1 MVGVYIACAFVL
13 GLAARGLGMPPLV
26 GFLAAGF
33 ALDAAGFAAPGGL
46 EAIAHAGVLLMLFTV
61 GMKVRLR
68 NIVRAEVWG
77 TALIHLAVI
86 TALFAILIVHGL
98 GTGWVAALLAACA
111 LGFSST
117 VVVAKSLDE
126 KRELRAFHGR
136 VAIGIL
142 IVQDLAAIAV
152 LGLSQGTAPSPWAV
166 ALLALLPARRLVHR
180 LLDVAGHG
188 EILLL
193 LGIGIGL
200 ALAGGYGFEA
210 LGLSG
215 ELGALVLG
223 ALLAD
228 HPKAQE
234 LADTLWGLKEAFLV
248 GFFLLIGMSGL
259 PGREAFVLAL
269 VALALLPLKGVLF
282 YGLLVGFKLRARSG
296 VLAGLALANYSEFGL
311 IVVQA
316 AAARGLLPESW
327 VVTLAI
333 TVALSFAVSAPL
345 NRASHAIYTRL
356 SPLVARFERRQRHPD
371 DEPISIGAADVMIF
385 GMGRVG
391 LGAYERLKE
400 RGMRVVG
407 LDSDPGE
414 VERHLAAGRRVVYG
428 DAEDPDLWH
437 RLRLEGLSAVL
448 LAVPDIDAKRF
459 AINQIRSTG
468 YRGMLSA
475 TNVYPEEAADLL
487 DCGCTNTYNYYEQAG
502 AGFAEGVW
510 TALREGDEK
519 AEGRGREV

>member
-1 MVGVYIACAFVL
+1 MVGIYIACAFVL
-13 GLAARGLGMPPLV
+13 GLAARALGMPPLV

-33 ALDAAGFAAPGGL
+33 ALNAGGVAAPVGL
-46 EAIAHAGVLLMLFTV
+46 EPIAHAGVLLMLFTV

-68 NIVRAEVWG
+68 NILRAEVWG
-77 TALIHLAVI
+77 TALAHLALS
-86 TALFAILIVHGL
+86 TALLGLVLVYGL
-98 GTGWVAALLAACA
+98 GAGWVAALLAAGA

-117 VVVAKSLDE
+117 VIVAKSLDE

-142 IVQDLAAIAV
+142 IIQDLAAIAV
-152 LGLSQGTAPSPWAV
+152 LGLLQSAAPSPWAV
-166 ALLALLPARRLVHR
+166 ALLALLPARRLLHR

-188 EILLL
+188 EMLLL
-193 LGIGIGL
+193 LGIGL
-200 ALAGGYGFEA
+200 ALAGGIGFEA

-223 ALLAD
+223 SLLAD

-234 LADTLWGLKEAFLV
+234 LLDALWGLKEAFLV

-259 PGREAFVLAL
+259 PDGEVLVFALLAL
-269 VALALLPLKGVLF
+269 VLLPLKALLF
-282 YGLLVGFKLRARSG
+282 YGLLLGFKLRARSG

-316 AAARGLLPESW
+316 GAARGLLPESW
-327 VVTLAI
+327 LVALAI
-333 TVALSFAVSAPL
+333 TVALSFAISAPL
-345 NRASHAIYTRL
+345 NRASHAIYARL
-356 SPLVARFERRQRHPD
+356 SPLVSRLQRRQRHPD
-371 DEPISIGAADVMIF
+371 DQPISIGAADVMVF

-391 LGAYERLKE
+391 LGAYELLKE

-414 VERHLAAGRRVVYG
+414 VQRHLAAGRRVVYG

-437 RLRLEGLSAVL
+437 RLRLDGLSAVL
-448 LAVPDIDAKRF
+448 LAVPDLEAKRF
-459 AINQIRSTG
+459 AIAEIRRAG
-468 YRGMLSA
+468 YRGLLSA
-475 TNVYPEEAADLL
+475 TNVYPEEAGELL
-487 DCGCTNTYNYYEQAG
+487 AHGCTTTYNYYERAG
-502 AGFAEGVW
+502 AGFAEQAW
-510 TALREGDEK
+510 KTLQDRTPRPA
-519 AEGRGREV
+519 

>member
-1 MVGVYIACAFVL
+1 M
-13 GLAARGLGMPPLV
+13 
-26 GFLAAGF
+26 
-33 ALDAAGFAAPGGL
+33 
-46 EAIAHAGVLLMLFTV
+46 
-61 GMKVRLR
+61 
-68 NIVRAEVWG
+68 
-77 TALIHLAVI
+77 
-86 TALFAILIVHGL
+86 
-98 GTGWVAALLAACA
+98 
-111 LGFSST
+111 
-117 VVVAKSLDE
+117 
-126 KRELRAFHGR
+126 
-136 VAIGIL
+136 
-142 IVQDLAAIAV
+142 
-152 LGLSQGTAPSPWAV
+152 
-166 ALLALLPARRLVHR
+166 
-180 LLDVAGHG
+180 
-188 EILLL
+188 
-193 LGIGIGL
+193 
-200 ALAGGYGFEA
+200 
-210 LGLSG
+210 
-215 ELGALVLG
+215 LG

-259 PGREAFVLAL
+259 PGHEAFVLAL
-269 VALALLPLKGVLF
+269 VALALLPLKGALF

-311 IVVQA
+311 IVAQA

-327 VVTLAI
+327 VVALAI

-345 NRASHAIYTRL
+345 NRASHAIYARL
-356 SPLVARFERRQRHPD
+356 SPIAARFERRQRHPD

-391 LGAYERLKE
+391 LGAYERLKA

-448 LAVPDIDAKRF
+448 LAVPDLDAKRF
-459 AINQIRSTG
+459 AIHEIRRAG
-468 YRGMLSA
+468 YRGLLSA

-487 DCGCTNTYNYYEQAG
+487 DCGCTTTYNYYEQAG

-510 TALREGDEK
+510 TALGKGDET
-519 AEGRGREV
+519 AEPREREA

>member
-1 MVGVYIACAFVL
+1 
-13 GLAARGLGMPPLV
+13 
-26 GFLAAGF
+26 
-33 ALDAAGFAAPGGL
+33 
-46 EAIAHAGVLLMLFTV
+46 MLFTV

-193 LGIGIGL
+193 LGIGL

-327 VVTLAI
+327 VVALAI

-345 NRASHAIYTRL
+345 NRASHAIYARL
-356 SPLVARFERRQRHPD
+356 SPLVAHFERRQRA
-371 DEPISIGAADVMIF
+371 S
-385 GMGRVG
+385 
-391 LGAYERLKE
+391 
-400 RGMRVVG
+400 
-407 LDSDPGE
+407 
-414 VERHLAAGRRVVYG
+414 GRRADLDRRHGRHDLRHGPGRPRRLRAAQGAG
-428 DAEDPDLWH
+428 DARGGP
-437 RLRLEGLSAVL
+437 RLRSGGGRAASRRGKARGVRRRRGPRPVAPPAPGRPRRRPAGGARHRCEAFRDQPDPQHGISRDAERDQRLPRGSRRSPRLRVHQHLQL
-448 LAVPDIDAKRF
+448 LRA
-459 AINQIRSTG
+459 G
-468 YRGMLSA
+468 GRG
-475 TNVYPEEAADLL
+475 VR
-487 DCGCTNTYNYYEQAG
+487 G
-502 AGFAEGVW
+502 GVW

>member
-13 GLAARGLGMPPLV
+13 GLGARALGMPPLV

-33 ALDAAGFAAPGGL
+33 ALDAAGLAAPGGL

-77 TALIHLAVI
+77 TALLHLAVS
-86 TALFAILIVHGL
+86 TALLAILIVHGL
-98 GTGWVAALLAACA
+98 GTGWVAALLVAVA

-142 IVQDLAAIAV
+142 IVQDLVAIAV

-193 LGIGIGL
+193 LGIGL

-259 PGREAFVLAL
+259 PGHEAFVLAL
-269 VALALLPLKGVLF
+269 VALALLPLKGALF

-316 AAARGLLPESW
+316 AAVRGLLPESW
-327 VVTLAI
+327 VVALAI

-345 NRASHAIYTRL
+345 NRASHAILR
-356 SPLVARFERRQRHPD
+356 
-371 DEPISIGAADVMIF
+371 AA
-385 GMGRVG
+385 
-391 LGAYERLKE
+391 
-400 RGMRVVG
+400 
-407 LDSDPGE
+407 
-414 VERHLAAGRRVVYG
+414 LAACHAPRAPATASGRRADLDRRGRRHDLRHGPGGTRRLRTTQGAG
-428 DAEDPDLWH
+428 DAGGGP
-437 RLRLEGLSAVL
+437 RLRS
-448 LAVPDIDAKRF
+448 
-459 AINQIRSTG
+459 
-468 YRGMLSA
+468 
-475 TNVYPEEAADLL
+475 
-487 DCGCTNTYNYYEQAG
+487 
-502 AGFAEGVW
+502 
-510 TALREGDEK
+510 
-519 AEGRGREV
+519 GRGRAASRRGKARGVRRRRGRGPVAPPAPGGPERGAARGARHRCEAVRDPRDSPRRISGAPERDQRIPRGSRRSPRLRVHQHLQLLRAGGRGVRGRGLGGVGEG

>member
-13 GLAARGLGMPPLV
+13 GLAARALGMPPLV

-33 ALDAAGFAAPGGL
+33 ALDAAGLAAPGGL

-77 TALIHLAVI
+77 TALLHLAVS
-86 TALFAILIVHGL
+86 TTLLGILIVYGL

-193 LGIGIGL
+193 LGIGL
-200 ALAGGYGFEA
+200 ALAGGFGFEA

-234 LADTLWGLKEAFLV
+234 LLDALWGLKEAFLV

-259 PGREAFVLAL
+259 PGREAIVLAL

-311 IVVQA
+311 IVMQA
-316 AAARGLLPESW
+316 AGPPAAWFRRAGWLHLRSPSRCRSRSPPRSI
-327 VVTLAI
+327 VPRTRS
-333 TVALSFAVSAPL
+333 TRDSRRSS
-345 NRASHAIYTRL
+345 RASNAGSGIRTTSRFR
-356 SPLVARFERRQRHPD
+356 SARRT
-371 DEPISIGAADVMIF
+371 S
-385 GMGRVG
+385 
-391 LGAYERLKE
+391 
-400 RGMRVVG
+400 
-407 LDSDPGE
+407 
-414 VERHLAAGRRVVYG
+414 
-428 DAEDPDLWH
+428 
-437 RLRLEGLSAVL
+437 
-448 LAVPDIDAKRF
+448 
-459 AINQIRSTG
+459 
-468 YRGMLSA
+468 
-475 TNVYPEEAADLL
+475 
-487 DCGCTNTYNYYEQAG
+487 
-502 AGFAEGVW
+502 
-510 TALREGDEK
+510 
-519 AEGRGREV
+519 

>member
-13 GLAARGLGMPPLV
+13 GLAARALGMPPLV

-33 ALDAAGFAAPGGL
+33 ALDAAGLAAPDGL

-68 NIVRAEVWG
+68 NIVRVEVWG
-77 TALIHLAVI
+77 TALLHLAVS
-86 TALFAILIVHGL
+86 TALLGILIVYGL
-98 GTGWVAALLAACA
+98 GTGWVAALLVACA

-193 LGIGIGL
+193 LGVGL

-259 PGREAFVLAL
+259 PGQEAFVLAL
-269 VALALLPLKGVLF
+269 VALALLPLKGALF
-282 YGLLVGFKLRARSG
+282 YGLLVAFKLRARSG

-311 IVVQA
+311 IVAQA

-327 VVTLAI
+327 VVALAI

-345 NRASHAIYTRL
+345 NRASHAIYARL
-356 SPLVARFERRQRHPD
+356 SPLVSRLERRQRHPD
-371 DEPISIGAADVMIF
+371 DKPISIGAADVMIF

-391 LGAYERLKE
+391 LGAYEQLKA

-414 VERHLAAGRRVVYG
+414 VARHLAEGRRVVYG
-428 DAEDPDLWH
+428 DAEDSDLWH
-437 RLRLEGLSAVL
+437 RLRLDGLSAVL
-448 LAVPDIDAKRF
+448 LAVPDIEAKRF
-459 AINQIRSTG
+459 AIHEIRRAG

-475 TNVYPEEAADLL
+475 TNVYPEEAGELL
-487 DCGCTNTYNYYEQAG
+487 DCGCTTTYNYYEHAG
-502 AGFAEGVW
+502 AGFAERVW
-510 TALREGDEK
+510 TALREADGK
-519 AEGRGREV
+519 AEHPERDA

>member
-1 MVGVYIACAFVL
+1 MVGIYIACAFVL
-13 GLAARGLGMPPLV
+13 GLAARSLGMPPLV

-33 ALDAAGFAAPGGL
+33 ALNAGGFAEPDGL

-77 TALIHLAVI
+77 TALVHLAVS
-86 TALFAILIVHGL
+86 TALLGVLLVYGL
-98 GTGWVAALLAACA
+98 GTGWVVALLVACA

-117 VVVAKSLDE
+117 VVAAKSLDE

-142 IVQDLAAIAV
+142 IIQDLAAIAV
-152 LGLSQGTAPSPWAV
+152 LGLSQGAAPSPWAV
-166 ALLALLPARRLVHR
+166 ALLALLPARRLVHL
-180 LLDVAGHG
+180 LLDIAGRG

-193 LGIGIGL
+193 LGIGL
-200 ALAGGYGFEA
+200 ALAGGFGFEA

-223 ALLAD
+223 SLLAD

-234 LADTLWGLKEAFLV
+234 LLDALWGLKEAFLV

-259 PGREAFVLAL
+259 PDGEVLVFAL
-269 VALALLPLKGVLF
+269 LALALLPLKGLLF

-296 VLAGLALANYSEFGL
+296 VLAGLALTNYSEFGL

-316 AAARGLLPESW
+316 GAARGLLPESW
-327 VVTLAI
+327 VVALAI
-333 TVALSFAVSAPL
+333 TVALSFAISAPL
-345 NRASHAIYTRL
+345 NRASHAIYARL
-356 SPLVARFERRQRHPD
+356 SPLVSRLERQQRHPD

-391 LGAYERLKE
+391 LGAYELLKE

-414 VERHLAAGRRVVYG
+414 VQRHLAEGRRVVYG

-437 RLRLEGLSAVL
+437 RLRLDSLSAIL
-448 LAVPDIDAKRF
+448 LAVPDLDAKRF
-459 AINQIRSTG
+459 AITEIRRAG
-468 YRGMLSA
+468 YRGLLSA
-475 TNVYPEEAADLL
+475 TNVYPEEAGELL
-487 DCGCTNTYNYYEQAG
+487 TCGCTTTYNYYEQAG
-502 AGFAEGVW
+502 AGFAERAFK
-510 TALREGDEK
+510 TLQDENPHP
-519 AEGRGREV
+519 A

>member
-1 MVGVYIACAFVL
+1 MVGIYIACAFVL
-13 GLAARGLGMPPLV
+13 GLAARSLGMPPLV

-33 ALDAAGFAAPGGL
+33 ALNAGGFAAPGEL
-46 EAIAHAGVLLMLFTV
+46 EPIAHAGVLLMLFTV

-77 TALIHLAVI
+77 TALVHLAI
-86 TALFAILIVHGL
+86 STALLGVLLVYGL
-98 GTGWVAALLAACA
+98 GTGWVVALLVACA

-117 VVVAKSLDE
+117 VVAAKSLDE

-142 IVQDLAAIAV
+142 IIQDLAAIAV
-152 LGLSQGTAPSPWAV
+152 LGLSQGAAPSPWAV

-180 LLDVAGHG
+180 LLDIAGRG

-193 LGIGIGL
+193 LGIGL
-200 ALAGGYGFEA
+200 ALAGGLGFEA

-223 ALLAD
+223 SLLAD

-234 LADTLWGLKEAFLV
+234 LLDALWGLKEAFLV

-259 PGREAFVLAL
+259 PDGEVLVFAL
-269 VALALLPLKGVLF
+269 LALALLPLKGLLF

-296 VLAGLALANYSEFGL
+296 VLAGLALTNYSEFGL
-311 IVVQA
+311 IVAQA
-316 AAARGLLPESW
+316 GAARGLLPESW
-327 VVTLAI
+327 VVALAI
-333 TVALSFAVSAPL
+333 TVALSFAISAPL
-345 NRASHAIYTRL
+345 NRASHAIYARL
-356 SPLVARFERRQRHPD
+356 SPLVSRLERRQRHPD

-391 LGAYERLKE
+391 LGAYELLKE

-414 VERHLAAGRRVVYG
+414 VQRHLAEGRRVVYG

-437 RLRLEGLSAVL
+437 RLRLDGLSAVL
-448 LAVPDIDAKRF
+448 LAVPDLDAKRF
-459 AINQIRSTG
+459 AITEIRRAG
-468 YRGMLSA
+468 YRGLLSA
-475 TNVYPEEAADLL
+475 TNVYPEEAGELL
-487 DCGCTNTYNYYEQAG
+487 TCGCTTTYNYYEQAG
-502 AGFAEGVW
+502 AGFAER
-510 TALREGDEK
+510 ALMTLQD
-519 AEGRGREV
+519 ADPPPA

>member
-1 MVGVYIACAFVL
+1 MAGVFIACAFVL
-13 GLAARGLGMPPLV
+13 GLAARAVGMPPLV

-33 ALDAAGFAAPGGL
+33 ALDAAGFDAPDGL

-68 NIVRAEVWG
+68 NVVSVEVWG
-77 TALIHLAVI
+77 TTLIHLAVS
-86 TALFAILIVHGL
+86 TALVGVLMVHGL
-98 GTGWVAALLAACA
+98 GTGWVTALLVACA

-126 KRELRAFHGR
+126 KREIGAFHGR

-142 IVQDLAAIAV
+142 IVQDLVAIAV

-193 LGIGIGL
+193 LGIGL

-223 ALLAD
+223 TLLAD

-259 PGREAFVLAL
+259 PGYEAFVLAL
-269 VALALLPLKGVLF
+269 VALALLPLKGALF
-282 YGLLVGFKLRARSG
+282 YALLVAFKLRARSG

-316 AAARGLLPESW
+316 AAASGLLAESW

-333 TVALSFAVSAPL
+333 IVALSFAVSAPL
-345 NRASHAIYTRL
+345 NRASHAIYARL
-356 SPLVARFERRQRHPD
+356 SPFVLHLERRQRHPD
-371 DEPISIGAADVMIF
+371 DEPISIGTADVMIF

-391 LGAYERLKE
+391 LGAYEQLKG

-414 VERHLAAGRRVVYG
+414 VARHIAEGRRVVYG

-437 RLRLEGLSAVL
+437 RLCLDGLNAIL
-448 LAVPDIDAKRF
+448 LAVPDLEAKRF
-459 AINQIRSTG
+459 AIHEIRRAG
-468 YRGMLSA
+468 YRGLLSA

-487 DCGCTNTYNYYEQAG
+487 DCGCTTTYNYYEQAG
-502 AGFAEGVW
+502 TGFAERVL
-510 TALREGDEK
+510 TALREG
-519 AEGRGREV
+519 AEPAERRQPEA